1 MFNKATIVGRLG
13 TEPEVRY
20 TQDQKPVCSFR
31 VATSE
36 TWKNK
41 QGERQEKV
49 EWHRVVI
56 FGALAEVAKNH
67 LHKGSLALFEG
78 SIRTRKYQSEG
89 RDVYTTEIHVTD
101 LKMLPSSKS
110 DSPAS
115 TSTTSEGDY
124 ADWDGNF
131 D

>member
-78 SIRTRKYQSEG
+78 PIRTRKYQSEG

-124 ADWDGNF
+124 ADWDRNF

>member
-1 MFNKATIVGRLG
+1 MFNKATSVGRLG
-13 TEPEVRY
+13 TEPEIRY

-36 TWKNK
+36 SWKNK

-49 EWHRVVI
+49 EWHRVVL
-56 FGALAEVAKNH
+56 FGPLAEIAKNH

-78 SIRTRKYQSEG
+78 PIRTRKYQSEG
-89 RDVYTTEIHVTD
+89 RDVYTTEIHVID
-101 LKMLPSSKS
+101 MKMLPSKS
-110 DSPAS
+110 DNTGSAS
-115 TSTTSEGDY
+115 ATSDSDY

>member
-78 SIRTRKYQSEG
+78 VIRTRKYQSEG